1 MTKNSKN
8 ERISVRVSQEEKKL
22 VEDAAAKSYR
32 SVADYVR
39 GIVLVEAERVMSST
53 SGEK

>member
-1 MTKNSKN
+1 MTKNAKN
-8 ERISVRVSQEEKKL
+8 ERISVRVSEAEKKL

-39 GIVLVEAERVMSST
+39 GIVLADAERQASD
-53 SGEK
+53 KNA